1 MAGTAIAYYE
11 MLDTMKETLEANPLI
26 NTVSYGNIYDAA
38 NDKTTSFPLAH
49 FKVND
54 AELTDNTF
62 IFDMTLFI
70 CDLIDVSKE
79 DATDKFRGNKNTM
92 DVHNSTLASLS
103 DAMLMFRR
111 KGAMESGYALVG
123 NPVMETF
130 THRFN
135 ADTAG
140 WYADFRV
147 EVTQRMNV
155 GC

>member
-11 MLDTMKETLEANPLI
+11 MLDTLKETLEANPFI

-38 NDKTTSFPLAH
+38 NDKTTMFPLAH
-49 FKVND
+49 FTVNNT
-54 AELTDNTF
+54 ELTDNTF

-70 CDLIDVSKE
+70 ADIVDVSKE
-79 DATDKFRGNKNTM
+79 DATDKFRGNDNTM
-92 DVHNSTLASLS
+92 DIHNSTLASLS
-103 DAMLMFRR
+103 DAMLMFKR
-111 KGAMESGYALVG
+111 KGAMDAGYALVG
-123 NPVMETF
+123 NPVMEAF

-140 WYADFRV
+140 WYVDFKV